1 MLAADV
7 LHLHHILLG
16 HDGVVLTAP
25 EGKDGE
31 ASEVSVEDAGEV
43 SGATSV
49 VVTTYFQTVSS
60 VSCKLLDCK
69 LEIKERDF
77 SEKGTNFHLL

>member
-7 LHLHHILLG
+7 LHLIHILLG

-25 EGKDGE
+25 DRKAE
-31 ASEVSVEDAGEV
+31 AAEVSDEDAGEV

-49 VVTTYFQTVSS
+49 IVTTYFQTVSG
-60 VSCKLLDCK
+60 VTCKLLDCK

>member
-49 VVTTYFQTVSS
+49 VVSLGRQ
-60 VSCKLLDCK
+60 L
-69 LEIKERDF
+69 
-77 SEKGTNFHLL
+77 